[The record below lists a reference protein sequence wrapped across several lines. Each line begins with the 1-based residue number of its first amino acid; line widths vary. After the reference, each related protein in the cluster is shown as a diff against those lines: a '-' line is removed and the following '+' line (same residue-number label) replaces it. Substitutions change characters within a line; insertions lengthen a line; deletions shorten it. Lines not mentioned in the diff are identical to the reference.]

1 MKTLK
6 KIAAVALCL
15 TLTMVSSMSVFAA
28 DSGNWSFAATP
39 AYTEV
44 PKTITLDYSSNG
56 YTAKITSKSG
66 GSTMNAVV
74 IKGNAYS
81 PKEVAKISEVGVNA
95 NIDKPKYNYA
105 KVTFTVTLQW
115 QSGQTAYNNGT
126 IARK

>member
-1 MKTLK
+1 MWRG
-6 KIAAVALCL
+6 ICL

-39 AYTEV
+39 AYTEM

-56 YTAKITSKSG
+56 YTAKITSKTG

-74 IKGNAYS
+74 IESNAHS
-81 PKEVAKISEVGVNA
+81 PSKVAEISEVGVSA
-95 NIDKPKYNYA
+95 NIGKPSRNVA
-105 KVTFTVTLQW
+105 TVTFTVTLQW